1 MSERRDH
8 EQDPDHVEPE
18 PAELADGSEVADG
31 SELAEPEVA
40 ERLIARRPVPAP
52 WFRGALGRRLAA
64 EDPGYGPRPA
74 RLRLTVAAYCAGGS
88 VLVALGALEAVGIL

>member
-1 MSERRDH
+1 MTKRRDH
-8 EQDPDHVEPE
+8 EQDPGHDGPEQDEP
-18 PAELADGSEVADG
+18 ADGSAPADG
-31 SELAEPEVA
+31 SELPEPELA

-74 RLRLTVAAYCAGGS
+74 RLRVTVAAYCAGGS
-88 VLVALGALEAVGIL
+88 VLVALGALEAAGIL